1 MYNVWYF
8 RTYQTIYPMLLA
20 LFFYI
25 FFAVLVGTLG
35 SDRKLGFF
43 PAFIFSLILS
53 PLVGWLITLAYP
65 KIDRDKTGNNS
76 GGYKQ
81 DYAEYKTEKGDL
93 LGAILALEDS
103 TNKDSNL
110 FLRISSLYAKIGNV
124 DKAIE
129 NIIAAKLA
137 GAESLEI
144 TFTEPFDNIKNNS
157 KWIDFVNNN
166 FTLDTDISKPVSST
180 DELLKLGELLEKGLI
195 TREEFDAEKSKLLK
209 R

>member
-1 MYNVWYF
+1 MIGY
-8 RTYQTIYPMLLA
+8 
-20 LFFYI
+20 
-25 FFAVLVGTLG
+25 
-35 SDRKLGFF
+35 DRKIGFF

-65 KIDRDKTGNNS
+65 KADIDKTHSKSAGF
-76 GGYKQ
+76 KQ

-144 TFTEPFDNIKNNS
+144 TFTESFDNIKNNP

-166 FTLDTDISKPVSST
+166 FTLDTDARKPVSTT